1 MLSKTY
7 LCKVTIDHAR
17 VMGEVLSD
25 FPVLLKLQSAYLQGL
40 AEDKLFF
47 EMLTAE
53 ATKLL
58 SHEIVSCNPVTGE
71 LQAWV
76 WVERLSGMQDTYIRV
91 GSGDSGVTPR
101 RLVANTLVWNG
112 KLKADGVLK
121 LEQTVT
127 VEAWVHCDLYAAET
141 VQPLVSK
148 WAIGR
153 NFARFSAFDASRTT
167 DLDSFGFYGAIF
179 DGRYIYF
186 CPIRS
191 TINRESVHSNVL
203 RYDTHKEFSD
213 PRSYKAFDARG
224 ISDLNTVCYYGAAFD
239 GRYVIFIPRD
249 DGKVYHSRILRY
261 DTHREFSDRA
271 SWEAYDI
278 GLAHSH
284 QSAIFDGRYLY
295 LCPGY
300 SSNEGI
306 PLGEHQRSGKIIRM
320 DSRGDFKD
328 RFTYRIFDTQQLD
341 LDAACFDG
349 GVFDGRYIYFVPL
362 NTGVAL
368 RHDSRGDFGAA
379 SDWSR
384 SGFIKRVAAGKWY
397 VGGLFDGRYVFFVPF
412 GHDRVVRYDTRDAFS
427 NDSSWGFHDVA
438 GTSGLS
444 AGGFD
449 GAFFDGRYIYLI
461 PYIQQG
467 VPGTVT
473 REQQNLFHT
482 HFVRYDTKGKFN
494 DFTSWDAYDAETTD
508 GLHTVGYNG
517 GAFDGRYFYAAPTW
531 DGMGE
536 KWHGRILRADTVGT
550 GASFSLRYCDLGHNG
565 GLCAS
570 VPGPTFIVN
579 TNCGPV
585 SVAGHKALT
594 AGWHYLVGVYDGR
607 SIKLFV
613 DGALVAERFGGG
625 AIASNDAPIT
635 LGRLENGSTEFA
647 GTIHM
652 ARVSSQVRN
661 HEWIKTCYYNLA
673 EPGRLVRVVEPQ
685 SLVPKVFR
693 EV

>member
-1 MLSKTY
+1 MLSKAY
-7 LCKVTIDHAR
+7 LCKVTIDHNR

-25 FPVLLKLQSAYLQGL
+25 FPVLLKLHGAYLQGL
-40 AEDKLFF
+40 KEDKLFF
-47 EMLTAE
+47 EMPTAE
-53 ATKLL
+53 ATILL
-58 SHEIVSCNPVTGE
+58 THEMVSFDPVTGE

-76 WVERLSGMQDTYIRV
+76 WVARLSGMQDTYICV
-91 GSGDSGVTPR
+91 GSGDTGATPR
-101 RLVANTLVWNG
+101 KMAQNTLAWHGQLNAG
-112 KLKADGVLK
+112 GLSKF
-121 LEQTVT
+121 EQAVT

-148 WAIGR
+148 WAIDS
-153 NFARFSAFDASRTT
+153 NFAKFSAFDASRTNG
-167 DLDSFGFYGAIF
+167 LDCFGFYGAIF

-191 TINRESVHSNVL
+191 TINRLSVHSNVL
-203 RYDTHKEFSD
+203 RYDTHQEFSD
-213 PRSYKAFDARG
+213 PQSYQAFDARG

-249 DGKVYHSRILRY
+249 DGKAYHSRILRY
-261 DTHREFSDRA
+261 DTHSDFSDRA

-284 QSAIFDGRYLY
+284 QSSIFDGRYLY

-300 SSNEGI
+300 SSNEDI
-306 PLGEHQRSGKIIRM
+306 PLGEHHRSGKIIRM
-320 DSRGDFKD
+320 DSSGDFKD
-328 RFTYRIFDTQQLD
+328 KSTYRVFDTQQIEPE
-341 LDAACFDG
+341 AACFDG

-362 NTGVAL
+362 STGVAL
-368 RHDSRGDFGAA
+368 RHDTRGDFGAA
-379 SDWSR
+379 CDWSR
-384 SGFIKRVAAGKWY
+384 SGFIRRVAAGRWY
-397 VGGLFDGRYVFFVPF
+397 VGGLFDGIYVYFVPF
-412 GHDRVVRYDTRDAFS
+412 GHSRVVRYDTRDAFS
-427 NDSSWGFHDVA
+427 NDTSWGFHDVA
-438 GTSGLS
+438 GTSGLN

-449 GAFFDGRYIYLI
+449 GAFFDGRYIYLV
-461 PYIQQG
+461 PYIQQEE
-467 VPGTVT
+467 PGTVT
-473 REQQNLFHT
+473 QEQQNQFHA

-494 DFTSWDAYDAETTD
+494 DFTSWEGYDAETTD

-531 DGMGE
+531 DGMSE
-536 KWHGRILRADTVGT
+536 KWHCRVLRADTVGT

-579 TNCGPV
+579 TNRGPV
-585 SVAGHKALT
+585 SVAGHQALS

-613 DGALVAERFGGG
+613 DGAMVAERVG
-625 AIASNDAPIT
+625 AGELVPNDTPIT
-635 LGRLENGSTEFA
+635 LGRLENGSTQFT

-652 ARVSSQVRN
+652 ARVSDIARN
-661 HEWIKTCYYNLA
+661 YEWINTCYHNLVK
-673 EPGRLVRVVEPQ
+673 PNSLVCMVEPQ
-685 SLVPKVFR
+685 SAVPSVFG